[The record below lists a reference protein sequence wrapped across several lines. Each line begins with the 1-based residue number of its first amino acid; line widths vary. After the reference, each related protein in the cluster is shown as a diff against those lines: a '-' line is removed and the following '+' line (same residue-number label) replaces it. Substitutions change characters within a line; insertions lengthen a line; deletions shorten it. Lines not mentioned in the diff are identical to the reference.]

1 VRADAPGIFV
11 PVTDLDG
18 AAIGDEVLVQSD
30 EPAGTDRRATIAAT
44 EDRDGTSYFR
54 LDFDSPR

>member
-11 PVTDLDG
+11 PVTELAG
-18 AAIGDEVLVQSD
+18 AEVGDEVVVESD
-30 EPAGTDRRATIAAT
+30 DPAQADRRGTIAAT
-44 EDRDGTSYFR
+44 SVRDGMDYFR